1 MTTFITS
8 DEIDFDAYMQATD
21 HDHRVISVRAY
32 ADEVHAYFHDHA
44 APRGAYTPW
53 QKLGDLLRFRPGE
66 VTLWTGINGH
76 GKSLA
81 LGQTAVSIAAQ
92 GYKVCIASL
101 EMRPTITLARMC
113 RQAGRQA
120 IPSPEFIRHFHNT
133 TADGLFLY
141 DQLGMVQGAKMLAVI
156 RYCAEKRGIQHFVL
170 DSLMKCGLGED
181 DYSGQ
186 KHFVDGLCTAARDHN
201 IHVHL
206 VAHSRKGRDESEPPG
221 KMDVRGA
228 SAIAD
233 QVDNI
238 LSVWRNKAKER
249 AKQEGDHS
257 QHDKPD
263 ALLACDKQRN
273 GEWEGRC
280 ALFFDGPSQQFVER
294 DGQPPM
300 NLLAPPSTSPDHGL

>member
-1 MTTFITS
+1 MTTFITD
-8 DEIDFDAYMQATD
+8 DEIDFTTYMEATD
-21 HDHRVISVRAY
+21 HDHRVVSVEAY
-32 ADEVHAYFHDHA
+32 ADEVHAYFHNQD
-44 APRGAYTPW
+44 APRGAFSPW
-53 QKLGDLLRFRPGE
+53 QKLADLLRFRPGE

-81 LGQTAVSIAAQ
+81 LGQSAVSIAAQ

-101 EMRPTITLARMC
+101 EMRPVITLARMC
-113 RQAGRQA
+113 RQASRQA
-120 IPSPEFIRHFHNT
+120 VPSPEFIRHFHKA

-141 DQLGMVQGAKMLAVI
+141 DQLGMVQESKMLAVI

-186 KHFVDGLCTAARDHN
+186 KHFVDGLCTAARDYG
-201 IHVHL
+201 IHIHL

-228 SAIAD
+228 AAITD
-233 QVDNI
+233 QVDNV
-238 LSVWRNKAKER
+238 LSVWRNKPKER
-249 AKQEGDHS
+249 AQQEGDHS
-257 QHDKPD
+257 HRDKPD
-263 ALLACDKQRN
+263 ALLTCDKQRN

-280 ALFFDGPSQQFVER
+280 ALFFDRASQQFVER

-300 NLLAPPSTSPDHGL
+300 HLLGPPGASPDHGF